1 MRAIIVDDETLM
13 LKKFTRLSEGISDIN
28 IVGQFESAE
37 KALKFASN
45 NQFEAAFLDVAMPI
59 TNGIELA
66 KKLRK
71 INPDT
76 IIVFIS
82 AYDEYLWDFNQIGG
96 DYYIIKPYNK
106 NTLEMAMEKIRLL
119 LQRQQK
125 DIYIQTFG
133 RFLVL
138 KNGKPIALS
147 GKAKEI
153 LALVVTKRG
162 KEISN
167 EEIYNTIWEDRPYG
181 NVEMTVYYNAL
192 RRLKQALKNEGLE
205 NLLISTQRGQLVNTA
220 LFDCDYYAW
229 QDKNMGKK
237 DRFEGEFLSE
247 YSWGEYIL
255 ANILN
260 EYY

>member
-1 MRAIIVDDETLM
+1 MRAIIVDDEPLM
-13 LKKFTRLSEGISDIN
+13 LRRFARLSEDIPDLN
-28 IVGQFESAE
+28 IVGEFESAK
-37 KALKFASN
+37 KALAFATTHT
-45 NQFEAAFLDVAMPI
+45 FEAAFLDVAMPI

-66 KKLRK
+66 KELRK
-71 INPDT
+71 IRPDV
-76 IIVFIS
+76 IIVFVS
-82 AYDEYLWDFNQIGG
+82 AYDEYVWDFNQIGG
-96 DYYIIKPYNK
+96 DYYVIKPYNK
-106 NTLEMAMEKIRLL
+106 EVLLMMMERLRLL

-125 DIYIQTFG
+125 DLFIQTFG

-138 KNGKPIALS
+138 RNGMPVPLS

-153 LALVVTKRG
+153 LALVVTRRG

-167 EEIYNTIWEDRPYG
+167 EEIYSTIWEDRPYG

-192 RRLKQALKNEGLE
+192 RRLKQALKKEGLE
-205 NLLISTQRGQLVNTA
+205 DLLISTKRGQLVNTS

-229 QDKNMGKK
+229 QDKNMGSR

-255 ANILN
+255 SGILYDM
-260 EYY
+260 E